1 MAPKKVQIPQYL
13 KVKKASISYEHDRMK
28 MGSKIILS
36 LTIHLLVRWALTSYK
51 VMKIVNHELCKN
63 ANIFLIDQN
72 RKMKYI

>member
-1 MAPKKVQIPQYL
+1 
-13 KVKKASISYEHDRMK
+13 

-63 ANIFLIDQN
+63 ANTFLIGQN